1 MDVARC
7 VAICGGNM
15 SFKFKLG
22 DLVVPSMPKE
32 MGLPVGPSEVTAIQ
46 LGGYIQIEPIGAP
59 THRRQLVEAKHYE
72 RFQEETEQSNN

>member
-1 MDVARC
+1 MGISRRMEKY
-7 VAICGGNM
+7 GGGM

-46 LGGYIQIEPIGAP
+46 LDGYIQIEPVGAP
-59 THRRQLVEAKHYE
+59 GYRRELVEAKHYE
-72 RFQEETEQSNN
+72 RFEEEVEQSNN

>member
-1 MDVARC
+1 MGISRRLEKY
-7 VAICGGNM
+7 GGGM

-46 LGGYIQIEPIGAP
+46 LGGYIQIQPVGALR
-59 THRRQLVEAKHYE
+59 HRRQLVEAKHYE
-72 RFQEETEQSNN
+72 RFEEETE